1 MENAVK
7 GGFEVSNFNRN
18 CSKKQLLLTALS
30 IQITP
35 IALTSNSQNAHGN
48 AFLSFQAPK
57 RERKKSRKKE
67 TDIVSCKLNT

>member
-7 GGFEVSNFNRN
+7 GGPGVSKFNLN
-18 CSKKQLLLTALS
+18 CSKELLLLTAFSL
-30 IQITP
+30 QITP
-35 IALTSNSQNAHGN
+35 VALASSTQNAHEN

-67 TDIVSCKLNT
+67 TDIVSCT